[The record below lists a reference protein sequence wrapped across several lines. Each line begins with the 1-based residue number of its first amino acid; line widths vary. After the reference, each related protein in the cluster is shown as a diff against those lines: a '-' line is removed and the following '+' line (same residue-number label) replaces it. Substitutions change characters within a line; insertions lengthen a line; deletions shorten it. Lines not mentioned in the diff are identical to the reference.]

1 MTSRIRAWLDI
12 LRISNAPTCVSNV
25 LVGWMIGG
33 GTDTLWPLIFIT
45 LVVIA
50 IYLGGMILND
60 VFDAGWD
67 RLHRPDRPIPS
78 GLIRRGTAGLI
89 GGALILIATAS
100 TVFLGPAVLTAT
112 CLLSALVLAY
122 DACHRFWPAAVI
134 GMSMCRCM
142 VYLTAALVATNAPS
156 ASWLLWSML
165 AIGLWTAG
173 ITLIARR
180 ESTGK
185 PMRWPVLLLPLAV
198 LAAMAIQVQ
207 NWPLTILTA
216 LLLFL
221 QILWIMACLLRRPA
235 GIVPA
240 VLGSIAGFSLLDAFL
255 LGLLDAPI
263 PAMVAVCCFA
273 VVTIIHRPL
282 PGT

>member
-1 MTSRIRAWLDI
+1 MKSRIRAWLDI

-33 GTDTLWPLIFIT
+33 GSDDLEPLIFIT
-45 LVVIA
+45 LVIIA
-50 IYLGGMILND
+50 IYLGGMIFND
-60 VFDAGWD
+60 VFDADWD
-67 RLHRPDRPIPS
+67 RVHRPDRPIPS
-78 GLIRRGTAGLI
+78 GKIGRATAGVV
-89 GGALILIATAS
+89 GGAIILTATAS
-100 TVFLGPAVLTAT
+100 TFLLGPAVMTAT
-112 CLLSALVLAY
+112 CLLTALVLAY

-142 VYLTAALVATNAPS
+142 VYLTAALVASSTPS
-156 ASWLLWSML
+156 ATWLLWSML

-180 ESTGK
+180 ESTGR
-185 PMRWPVLLLPLAV
+185 PMRWPVALLPLGM
-198 LAAMAIQVQ
+198 LAAFGIQVQ
-207 NWPLTILTA
+207 NWPLTLLTG
-216 LLLFL
+216 LMLVL
-221 QILWIMACLLRRPA
+221 QMLWIMTCLLRPA

-255 LGLLDAPI
+255 LGILGGPL
-263 PAMVAVCCFA
+263 PAVIAVCCFG